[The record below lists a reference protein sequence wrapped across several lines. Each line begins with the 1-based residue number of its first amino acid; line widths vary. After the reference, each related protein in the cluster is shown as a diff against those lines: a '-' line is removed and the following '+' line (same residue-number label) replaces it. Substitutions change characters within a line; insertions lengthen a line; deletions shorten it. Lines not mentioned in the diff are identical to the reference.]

1 MEPSVFVF
9 LLVAGVGFAI
19 YLFYSMRSGYREGY
33 QRGQAEAVAKGAKP
47 WGKPM
52 SHTFGSAY
60 IMTPQQ
66 IIDAG
71 LGMAPATFQKR
82 LKDHDLGF
90 LILGMTQYQ
99 KKTAGITFERAGHL
113 LTIAPTRSG
122 KGVSA
127 VIPNLLFYTGSVV
140 VNDIK
145 GENYAVTA
153 SWRRKMGHNVHM
165 FAPFAD
171 EDFDVFNSSRWNP
184 FDMLVDSDDPWEDCR
199 YMAELLVPDERGKDD
214 FWSNAARNFLTGL
227 ILYIHTQ
234 KPEQERML
242 VLIRILLTQ
251 NEAEFLETLRDM
263 AECGDTNVERAAN
276 VMWRADDKVR
286 EGILSTLD
294 SHLSFLDSKKMVA
307 YTHDSTMNFKDLKE
321 GLCSI
326 YLILPPERLRTFAP
340 FARLFMG
347 MAALEMKRT
356 RTKPE
361 QPVLF
366 MIDEFP
372 AMGRMRVVEE
382 EIAYLAGY
390 GVNLWLF
397 AQDLK
402 QIATIYGDKAQSI
415 IANCAVK
422 QFFGVSDVETAQL
435 VSMMCGETSI
445 PSISY
450 SSEQGLSIK
459 NGNRTL
465 SSGARP
471 LLTTN
476 EVMSLDKDT
485 QLLFFQGQQVVVAGK
500 LNYLNDPLFKD
511 ADQTPIYKENPF
523 HF

>member
-1 MEPSVFVF
+1 MEPAVLLFF
-9 LLVAGVGFAI
+9 LVGGIGLAI
-19 YLFYSMRSGYREGY
+19 YLFYSMRSGYRDGY
-33 QRGQAEAVAKGAKP
+33 RRGQAEAVTKGAKP
-47 WGKPM
+47 WGQPM

-71 LGMAPATFQKR
+71 LGMAPTTFQKR
-82 LKDHDLGF
+82 LKDLTLGF
-90 LILGMTQYQ
+90 LLLGATQY
-99 KKTAGITFERAGHL
+99 KKQTANITFEQAGHL

-153 SWRRKMGHNVHM
+153 SWRRKMGHNVHV
-165 FAPFAD
+165 FAPFVD
-171 EDFDVFNSSRWNP
+171 EEVDMFNSSRWNP

-199 YMAELLVPDERGKDD
+199 YMAELLVPDERGNDD

-234 KPEQERML
+234 RPEQDRML
-242 VLIRILLTQ
+242 VDIRILLTQ

-263 AECGDTNVERAAN
+263 TECGDNNVERAAN

-294 SHLSFLDSKKMVA
+294 SHLSFLDSKKLVA

-321 GLCSI
+321 DLCSI

-340 FARLFMG
+340 FVRLFMG
-347 MAALEMKRT
+347 MAALEMKRI
-356 RTKPE
+356 RNKPE

-390 GVNLWLF
+390 GINLWLF

-402 QIATIYGDKAQSI
+402 QIASIYGDKAQSI

-459 NGNRTL
+459 NGNLTL

-476 EVMSLDKDT
+476 EVMSMDKET
-485 QLLFFQGQQVVVAGK
+485 QLLFFQGQQMVIAGK
-500 LNYLNDPLFKD
+500 PNYLTDPLFKD
-511 ADQTPIYKENPF
+511 NGQPIYNDNPF
-523 HF
+523 FN